1 MYKAILWDV
10 DGTLLNFL
18 KSENAAIKECFQ
30 HFGLPECTD
39 EMVGVYSAINEG
51 YWKLLERGV
60 TCDEAEFNALYQR
73 TLGSHI
79 FPNDNGIELVR
90 SLKGRVHQYAVTNG
104 SAVAQE
110 RKLSVS
116 GLDKLFDGIFISD
129 KVGAEKPATEFFDR
143 VFEQIP
149 ENREDVIIVGD
160 SLTSDIRGANNAG
173 IACCWYSPEPSEP
186 PADLR
191 IDYTITDL
199 NQITEII

>member
-1 MYKAILWDV
+1 M
-10 DGTLLNFL
+10 
-18 KSENAAIKECFQ
+18 
-30 HFGLPECTD
+30 
-39 EMVGVYSAINEG
+39 
-51 YWKLLERGV
+51 
-60 TCDEAEFNALYQR
+60 
-73 TLGSHI
+73 
-79 FPNDNGIELVR
+79 
-90 SLKGRVHQYAVTNG
+90 TNG

-129 KVGAEKPATEFFDR
+129 KVGAEKPATEFFDH